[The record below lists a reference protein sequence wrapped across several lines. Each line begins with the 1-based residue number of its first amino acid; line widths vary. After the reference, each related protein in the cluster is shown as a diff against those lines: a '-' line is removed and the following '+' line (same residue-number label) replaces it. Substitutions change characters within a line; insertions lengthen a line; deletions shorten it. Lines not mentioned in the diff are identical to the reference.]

1 MNKEEREQ
9 ELIEA
14 CGKIKESKRGFVL
27 SMIKDFVF
35 LEEQIETLRK
45 YPRYIIDPKNPNKQV
60 KLPCHEMLKDYQ
72 AQKNDITTK
81 IAKILDAEV
90 GEVSPLVKALMRFE
104 DGEND

>member
-1 MNKEEREQ
+1 MNKDEREK

-35 LEEQIETLRK
+35 LEGEIEKLRK
-45 YPRYIIDPKNPNKQV
+45 FPRYIIDPKNPNKQV
-60 KLPCHEMLKDYQ
+60 KLPCHDMLKDYQ

-81 IAKILDAEV
+81 IAKILEAED
-90 GEVSPLVKALMRFE
+90 GEISPLVKALMRFE
-104 DGEND
+104 DGNEN